1 MTNNDIYEPAEDSYL
16 LQKQIRKYA
25 EGRILDLG
33 TGSGIQALTSIQSPN
48 VREVVAVDINPR
60 AIEKLQRTVKE
71 QKLRKM
77 TVLQSDLFQ
86 NVDGLFNLIIFNPPY
101 LPQDKVGG
109 KDIIDPALYGGKK
122 GWEIS
127 LRFFQQAS
135 QYLLSD
141 GHILFLFSSL
151 TNKQKLETI
160 MKSYL
165 FEFQVIAEEK
175 IPLFETLYVYLIKK
189 SDVLIELEKK
199 NIENISY
206 LSQGKRGN
214 VYLGVFDRSRLIKTH
229 FPKKDIVK
237 VGIKIKREDSE
248 AVDRMKNEAFWLK
261 KLNHYNIGPRLLFSS
276 EPKPDPSKD
285 IESKIT
291 PSKENKSNEHNS
303 KEHNSKVRNSKE
315 YNSAEDKSNENGSQE
330 QKFLQT
336 EYLVY
341 EFVEGEPIMDWLKKA
356 HKSQISRALHE
367 IIHQCFILDTLKV
380 NKDEMHHPLKHIIIT
395 LSGPVLIDFER
406 CRETKKPKN
415 VTQFV
420 EFLCRIKEELG
431 QKGILIN
438 AENLRKLSKEYK
450 ESIGERNLKPIL
462 DLLR

>member
-1 MTNNDIYEPAEDSYL
+1 MMNNDIYEPAEDSYL
-16 LQKQIRKYA
+16 LQKEIRKYA

-60 AIEKLQRTVKE
+60 AIEELQKKVKE

-86 NVDGLFNLIIFNPPY
+86 NVDGQFNLIIFNPPY

-109 KDIIDPALYGGKK
+109 KEIIDPALYGGKK

-127 LRFFQQAS
+127 LRFFKQAS

-151 TNKQKLETI
+151 TNKQKLENI

-175 IPLFETLYVYLIKK
+175 IPFFETLYIYLIKK

-214 VYLGVFDRSRLIKTH
+214 VYCGVFDRSRLIKTH
-229 FPKKDIVK
+229 FLKKDIIK
-237 VGIKIKREDSE
+237 VGIKIKREDSK
-248 AVDRMKNEAFWLK
+248 AVDRMQNEAFWLK
-261 KLNHYNIGPRLLFSS
+261 KLNRYNIGPRLLFSS
-276 EPKPDPSKD
+276 ESKESQSIDIKPKT
-285 IESKIT
+285 I
-291 PSKENKSNEHNS
+291 PSKENELKEKES
-303 KEHNSKVRNSKE
+303 KEKELKEKVLTEKE
-315 YNSAEDKSNENGSQE
+315 LQG
-330 QKFLQT
+330 QKRSQT
-336 EYLVY
+336 EYLIY
-341 EFVEGEPIMDWLKKA
+341 EFVEGEPILDWLKKA

-395 LSGPVLIDFER
+395 PSGHVLIDFER
-406 CRETKKPKN
+406 CKETKKPKN

-450 ESIGERNLKPIL
+450 ESISERNLKPIL
-462 DLLR
+462 DLLN